1 MINRCRPALLLL
13 LVPLASLAEPRCEA
27 DALPDPSADYRAR
40 VEAINTGLG
49 ISDTSIKNRG
59 LSLQIQQD
67 DLVVA
72 DIDPGQ
78 GVFFMS
84 REARDAWREMQAAA
98 MVDDVTLTLVSAF
111 RSLEHQEQ
119 LLRDR
124 LKNGETI
131 ETVLKTS
138 TPPGFSEHHTGDALD
153 FMTTDVEPFTEAFA
167 ETRAFRWLEENAA
180 DYCFKLSYPEE
191 DNNGIKFEP
200 WHWRLLRAGE

>member
-1 MINRCRPALLLL
+1 MTNHCRPALLLL
-13 LVPLASLAEPRCEA
+13 LAPLASLAEPRCEA
-27 DALPDPSADYRAR
+27 DPLPEPSADYRAH
-40 VEAINTGLG
+40 VEAVNADLG
-49 ISDTSIKNRG
+49 ILVSDIKNRG

-78 GVFFMS
+78 GVFYMS

-98 MVDDVTLTLVSAF
+98 IVDDVTLTLVSAF

-124 LKNGETI
+124 LNNGETI
-131 ETVLKTS
+131 ETVLETS

-153 FMTTDVEPFTEAFA
+153 FMTTDVEPFTEEFA
-167 ETRAFRWLEENAA
+167 VTRAFQWLEEHAA
-180 DYCFKLSYPEE
+180 DYCFKLSYPEK

-200 WHWRLLRAGE
+200 WHWRLQRAGE